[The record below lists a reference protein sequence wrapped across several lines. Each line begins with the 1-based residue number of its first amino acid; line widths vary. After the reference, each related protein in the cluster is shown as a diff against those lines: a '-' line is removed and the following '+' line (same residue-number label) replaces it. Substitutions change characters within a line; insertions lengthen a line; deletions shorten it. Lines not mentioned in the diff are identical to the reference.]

1 MQALELDLAPQ
12 RIWLTKEKEP
22 DPSQS
27 GFGSVSGSYR
37 AWRQP
42 DLDPENTGSITLLII
57 TRLQILRPSPL
68 LTAPA
73 VVTIPV
79 HTSIEWLTRDD
90 LRYVEGLFHLVRVC
104 SGKPLSAAGRR
115 TETSGCAIEMLFV
128 FPTDQPSILPVN
140 LTSAHLPEI
149 ILKRVQ

>member
-104 SGKPLSAAGRR
+104 SGKPLSAAGEKVK
-115 TETSGCAIEMLFV
+115 TFGCANEMLCMFT
-128 FPTDQPSILPVN
+128 TDQPSVN
-140 LTSAHLPEI
+140 LTSVHAANLVHSHF
-149 ILKRVQ
+149 R